1 MKKIMYLIAVVL
13 LSQQTFAQTDT
24 TFHNEP
30 DTIKVGNF
38 IIIKK
43 KDNNKTDSSEK
54 SVTVNIDMNKSYKKH
69 KSNLST
75 NWFIVDLGF
84 ANLRDNTVYGSPE
97 ANAYLHDNGNG
108 HFTKGDMDLING
120 KTSNVNL
127 WIFMQKLNVINHV
140 VNLKYG
146 LGLEMYN
153 WRYSSNISYS
163 KSPDAFVYRDTIN
176 FSKNKLAT
184 DYITIPLMI
193 NIDPT
198 PDKKRGFSF
207 SAGVSAGYLYN
218 ARNKQI
224 SNERGKQKIRS
235 DFDLNPWRIAYIA
248 EMGLGP
254 VRVYGSYS
262 VNPLHD
268 HGLVQ
273 YPYAIGLRLSNW

>member
-1 MKKIMYLIAVVL
+1 MKRIIYVLAVVL
-13 LSQQTFAQTDT
+13 FSQPIFAQTDT
-24 TFHNEP
+24 LKQNEP

-43 KDNNKTDSSEK
+43 KNNDMGEEKEK
-54 SVTVNIDMNKSYKKH
+54 SVSVNIDMNTTYKKH
-69 KSNLST
+69 KPNITT
-75 NWFIVDLGF
+75 NWFIIDLGF
-84 ANLRDNTVYGSPE
+84 ANLRDKTEYGSAE
-97 ANAYLHDNGNG
+97 ANSYLHDNGNNP
-108 HFTKGDMDLING
+108 FTKGDMDLING
-120 KTSNVNL
+120 KTSNVNI
-127 WIFMQKLNVINHV
+127 WIFTQKLNMIKHV

-146 LGLEMYN
+146 LGIEMYN
-153 WRYSSNISYS
+153 FRYSSDISYS
-163 KSPDAFVYRDTIN
+163 KSPNAFVYRDSVH

-207 SAGVSAGYLYN
+207 SAGISAGYLYN

-224 SNERGKQKIRS
+224 SNERGKQKIKS
-235 DFDLNPWRIAYIA
+235 DFDLNPWRIAYIG
-248 EMGLGP
+248 EMGIGP

-262 VNPLHD
+262 INPLHD
-268 HGLVQ
+268 HGLIQ